1 MPTGQRGGTVE
12 RLLLLSGHKANR
24 DHEAAWLL
32 STIALISAFVG
43 VRLKDKKCSRSSR
56 LHISLTDDWKARPVA
71 HRATRPNGTPLGN
84 LIWKQLLE
92 TLNVQYCTA
101 LVFNWLPRQLKP
113 YYKVREETRSK
124 EVSVVIS
131 EAVGNDELVH
141 FRDSLHTSHIE
152 KMFFLNLLHFIFSGG
167 CTK

>member
-32 STIALISAFVG
+32 STITLISAFVG
-43 VRLKDKKCSRSSR
+43 VRLKDKRYSRSSR
-56 LHISLTDDWKARPVA
+56 LHISLTDDWKARPAA

-92 TLNVQYCTA
+92 TLDVQYCTA

-124 EVSVVIS
+124 EVSMVIS

-141 FRDSLHTSHIE
+141 FKDSLHTSHIE